1 MKVKRLTKKQ
11 KLFWADLQGRVG
23 EHVVKY
29 GRPEEI
35 AIAIGEELS
44 RIHNKDEVNKKVD
57 QYLNAI
63 MDRNFP
69 PVDVASIMRSWL
81 TFYCLSI
88 DPNKLTTS
96 YYRFNQRYHRYIV
109 TNLKR
114 CYNVEQY
121 CSDTTLAQYI
131 SRRILK

>member
-11 KLFWADLQGRVG
+11 KLFWLDLQGRVG
-23 EHVVKY
+23 DHVVQY

-35 AIAIGEELS
+35 AIVIGEELS
-44 RIHNKDEVNKKVD
+44 RVNNNNDLNKRVD

-69 PVDVASIMRSWL
+69 PVDVTSIMRSWL

-96 YYRFNQRYHRYIV
+96 QYRFNQRYRQYIR
-109 TNLKR
+109 TNSKR
-114 CYNVEQY
+114 FYNVEEY
-121 CSDTTLAQYI
+121 CSDNTLAQYI

>member
-35 AIAIGEELS
+35 AIAVGEELS
-44 RIHNKDEVNKKVD
+44 RVNNNDELNKRVD

-63 MDRNFP
+63 MDRDFP
-69 PVDVASIMRSWL
+69 PIAVVSIMRAWL
-81 TFYCLSI
+81 AFYWLSI

-96 YYRFNQRYHRYIV
+96 HRRFRQRYHRYIV
-109 TNLKR
+109 TSRLCHNT
-114 CYNVEQY
+114 EQY
-121 CSDTTLAQYI
+121 YNSWKTM
-131 SRRILK
+131 RIVIT